1 VNPVKIILLLI
12 VAGVAWYGWQI
23 WRRKKLAAQQAMARR
38 DERAIQDMV
47 ACPDC
52 GVYLPAGSGHD
63 CQGKSG
69 QNTR

>member
-1 VNPVKIILLLI
+1 MSPVKIILLLVI
-12 VAGVAWYGWQI
+12 IGVAWYGWQI
-23 WRRKKLAAQQAMARR
+23 WRRKKLAAEEVQRRR

-47 ACPDC
+47 ACPRC
-52 GVYLPAGSGHD
+52 GVYLPAGSNHD